1 MPHSLFLDPNQV
13 FANVFL
19 FLFLFFFASKQRPPV
34 RLGGLSKFGREFL
47 SRDEIGHRHD
57 GLNSNLP
64 FAVDIFLRF
73 RSRNEKRGHRSP
85 SDPEVNLV
93 DLATS
98 VGYLGRSH
106 MKTHKSN

>member
-1 MPHSLFLDPNQV
+1 MF
-13 FANVFL
+13 FF
-19 FLFLFFFASKQRPPV
+19 FFFFFFFASKQRPPV

-64 FAVDIFLRF
+64 LAVDIFLRF

-106 MKTHKSN
+106 MKTHKSNWK